1 MSHYPGSHY
10 PRSIVLV
17 FDFTYAIH
25 LSRFEAGLGDGLGG
39 GGLALAAAGPA
50 HGEVLGRAP
59 SLAVILAAGDV
70 LVVRVRDH
78 LELVVLD
85 VPLQDAVVC
94 NVRAGQV

>member
-1 MSHYPGSHY
+1 M
-10 PRSIVLV
+10 
-17 FDFTYAIH
+17 
-25 LSRFEAGLGDGLGG
+25 GDGLGG
-39 GGLALAAAGPA
+39 GELALAAAGRA

-59 SLAVILAAGDV
+59 PLAVLLAAGDV

-94 NVRAGQV
+94 NIRNELV